1 LTFSDFNP
9 AHFISDMLSSESA
22 YHDLAVVIDGLRAES
37 SETRIAS
44 ATQLKFISEGLGPER
59 TREVRSTGG
68 GNFRATLEPTEDA
81 HTRQ

>member
-1 LTFSDFNP
+1 
-9 AHFISDMLSSESA
+9 MLSSESA

-59 TREVRSTGG
+59 TREVRSTGRG
-68 GNFRATLEPTEDA
+68 
-81 HTRQ
+81 